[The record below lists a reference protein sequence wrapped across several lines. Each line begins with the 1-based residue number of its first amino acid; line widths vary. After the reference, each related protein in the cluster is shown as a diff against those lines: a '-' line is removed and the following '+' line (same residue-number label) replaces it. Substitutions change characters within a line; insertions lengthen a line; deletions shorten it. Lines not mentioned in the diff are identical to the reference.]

1 MSDIRPLLAILVS
14 MVAVGLILASDKK
27 PNVREGWSIGAGII
41 KFLIVLSMAPTIL
54 SGQILEYTLYTFVP
68 GLDIK
73 FRVDPFGMVFA
84 TIASGLWIVTTF
96 YSIGYMRGTN
106 EKKQTRYFACF
117 AISVASAL
125 GVAFSANLLTLFI
138 FYEFLS
144 LATFP
149 LVNHKETPESFLG
162 ARKYLIYLVGAS
174 KTFLLA
180 AIILTYSVAGT
191 LEFSKGGLFA
201 GKGAPWMLVL
211 IYLFFIYGFAK
222 AAIMPVHAWLPAAM
236 VAPTPVSALLHA
248 VAVVKVGVFSVLR
261 VIFHVFGPELMGQ
274 LHLGVMTAYLVS
286 FTIIMASIYA
296 LTRDNLKARLAYS
309 TVSQLSYVILGAALL
324 SPSGMTAGVI
334 HIANHAISKITLFF
348 CAGSIYVA
356 SHKTNIS
363 QMRGIGRKMPWTMTA
378 FSIGALSMIGV
389 PPVAGFVTK
398 WYLALGAIE
407 AGQIPILF
415 VLIASTILNAGYFV
429 PVIYT
434 AFFHA
439 PEGEAHGHGPAL
451 HPAPQSVGAMAA
463 HDDHTLGHGAGTSHD
478 EDFGEA
484 SPFVYVPLMVTAIL
498 SVLVGLF
505 PDYFLA
511 LAKLVIQ

>member
-1 MSDIRPLLAILVS
+1 METIVSIKPLLAILVS
-14 MVAVGLILASDKK
+14 MVTVGLIIASDKS
-27 PNVREGWSIGAGII
+27 PNLREGWSIGAGVI
-41 KFLIVLSMAPTIL
+41 KFLIVLSMAPAIL
-54 SGQILEYTLYTFVP
+54 SGQVIEYTLFTFVS

-73 FRVDPFGMVFA
+73 FRVDPLGMVFA

-117 AISVASAL
+117 AISVSAAL

-138 FYEFLS
+138 FYEILS

-149 LVNHKETPESFLG
+149 LVNHKETAESFIG

-180 AIILTYSVAGT
+180 AIVITYNIAGT
-191 LEFSKGGLFA
+191 LEFTKHGLFA
-201 GKGAPWMLVL
+201 GKGTPLLLTLVYFL
-211 IYLFFIYGFAK
+211 FIYGFAK
-222 AAIMPVHAWLPAAM
+222 AAIMPMHAWLPAAM

-261 VIFHVFGPELMGQ
+261 VIFYVYGPELMGQ
-274 LHLGVMTAYLVS
+274 LHLGIMTAYLVS
-286 FTIIMASIYA
+286 FTIVMSSVYA

-309 TVSQLSYVILGAALL
+309 TISQLSYVVLGAALL
-324 SPSGMTAGVI
+324 SPSGMVGGII

-363 QMRGIGRKMPWTMTA
+363 EMKGIGRKMPWTMAA
-378 FSIGALSMIGV
+378 FSIASLSMIGV

-398 WYLALGAIE
+398 WYLTVGAVE
-407 AGQIPILF
+407 AGQIPILI
-415 VLIASTILNAGYFV
+415 VLLASTLLNAAYFI

-434 AFFHA
+434 AFFQSPEEA
-439 PEGEAHGHGPAL
+439 PASGPILL
-451 HPAPQSVGAMAA
+451 HPVPQSVGAMAA
-463 HDDHTLGHGAGTSHD
+463 GHHDAHS

-484 SPFVYVPLMVTAIL
+484 SPFVYVPLVITAIL
-498 SVLVGLF
+498 SILVGLF
-505 PDYFLA
+505 PNYFIALA
-511 LAKLVIQ
+511 LEVIR